1 MSKLSEYLKNNKIDA
16 RRVVGASRSIERQT
30 AEDRTLVSKK
40 AAIKAGKMEK
50 DEAITKAKPRSGRRV
65 TQPAIDR
72 ALAGTTVAGPTKT
85 RIVRAVNAILV
96 ARKKPEATF
105 RDLF

>member
-1 MSKLSEYLKNNKIDA
+1 MSKLSDYLKTNKIDA
-16 RRVVGASRSIERQT
+16 RRVVGASRGLERQT
-30 AEDRTLVSKK
+30 AADRVLMAKK
-40 AAIKAGKMEK
+40 SAIKAGKAEK
-50 DEAITKAKPRSGRRV
+50 DEAIAKTKPRSGRRV

-72 ALAGTTVAGPTKT
+72 ALAGTTLGGPTKT

-96 ARKKPEATF
+96 ARKKPEVTF

>member
-1 MSKLSEYLKNNKIDA
+1 MSKLSDYLKKNKIDA
-16 RRVVGASRSIERQT
+16 RRVVGASRGLERQT
-30 AEDRTLVSKK
+30 SEDRALVAKK

-50 DEAITKAKPRSGRRV
+50 DDAITKAKPRSGRRV
-65 TQPAIDR
+65 TQPTMDR
-72 ALAGTTVAGPTKT
+72 AVAGTAVSGPTKT

>member
-1 MSKLSEYLKNNKIDA
+1 MSKLGEYLKKNKIDS
-16 RRVVGASRSIERQT
+16 RRVVGASRGLERQT
-30 AEDRTLVSKK
+30 AEDRKLVAKK
-40 AAIKAGKMEK
+40 AAIKAGKAEK

-65 TQPAIDR
+65 TQPAMDR
-72 ALAGTTVAGPTKT
+72 AVAGTTVSGPTKT

>member
-1 MSKLSEYLKNNKIDA
+1 MSKLSDYLTKNKIDA
-16 RRVVGASRSIERQT
+16 RRVVGASRGLERQT
-30 AEDRTLVSKK
+30 AEDRALIAKK

-50 DEAITKAKPRSGRRV
+50 DEAITKAKPHSGRRV
-65 TQPAIDR
+65 TQPAMDR
-72 ALAGTTVAGPTKT
+72 AMAGTTVAGPTKT
-85 RIVRAVNAILV
+85 RIVRAVNAILA

>member
-1 MSKLSEYLKNNKIDA
+1 MSKLSDYLKTNKIDA
-16 RRVVGASRSIERQT
+16 RRVVGESRGIERQS
-30 AEDRTLVSKK
+30 ADDRKLIAKK
-40 AAIKAGKMEK
+40 AAIKGGKAEK

-72 ALAGTTVAGPTKT
+72 ALAGTVLGGPTKT
-85 RIVRAVNAILV
+85 RIVRAVNAILA
-96 ARKKPEATF
+96 ARKKPEVTF

>member
-1 MSKLSEYLKNNKIDA
+1 MSKLSDYLKTNKIDA
-16 RRVVGASRSIERQT
+16 RRVVGASRGLERQT
-30 AEDRTLVSKK
+30 AEDRVLVSKR

-50 DEAITKAKPRSGRRV
+50 DEAIAKQKPRSGRRV

-72 ALAGTTVAGPTKT
+72 ALAGTTLGGPTKT

-96 ARKKPEATF
+96 ARKKPEVTF

>member
-1 MSKLSEYLKNNKIDA
+1 MSKLSDYLKNNKIDA
-16 RRVVGASRSIERQT
+16 RRVVGASRGLERQT
-30 AEDRTLVSKK
+30 AEDRVLISKK
-40 AAIKAGKMEK
+40 AAIKAGKAEK
-50 DEAITKAKPRSGRRV
+50 DETISKAKPRSGRRV

-72 ALAGTTVAGPTKT
+72 ALAGTTLAGPTKT

>member
-1 MSKLSEYLKNNKIDA
+1 MSKLSDYLKTHKIDA
-16 RRVVGASRSIERQT
+16 RRVVGTSRGLERQT
-30 AEDRTLVSKK
+30 AEDRTLIAKK
-40 AAIKAGKMEK
+40 AAIKGGKMEK
-50 DEAITKAKPRSGRRV
+50 DEAITKSKPHSGRRV
-65 TQPAIDR
+65 TQPAMDR

-96 ARKKPEATF
+96 ARKKPEAAF

>member
-30 AEDRTLVSKK
+30 AEDRTLISKK

>member
-1 MSKLSEYLKNNKIDA
+1 MSKLSDYLKTNKIDP
-16 RRVVGASRSIERQT
+16 RRVVGVSRDLERQT
-30 AEDRTLVSKK
+30 ADDRKLVAKK
-40 AAIKAGKMEK
+40 RDIKGGKAEK
-50 DEAITKAKPRSGRRV
+50 DEAISKQKPRSGRRV

-72 ALAGTTVAGPTKT
+72 AIAGTTLAGPTKT

-96 ARKKPEATF
+96 ARKKPEVTF